1 MDLGIGGG
9 FVLRAGVPRHDR
21 RLAPVAASASERSH
35 RTRGSR
41 MITLFV
47 VFWSVMIFASV
58 AWYGF
63 LIFYVGIKGGRE
75 IKAMTRAFDR
85 RDEERKE

>member
-1 MDLGIGGG
+1 MNTIL
-9 FVLRAGVPRHDR
+9 
-21 RLAPVAASASERSH
+21 
-35 RTRGSR
+35 
-41 MITLFV
+41 V
-47 VFWSVMIFASV
+47 VFWSVMIFASI

-85 RDEERKE
+85 RDENERSQRSTAEPEA